1 MALPMVL
8 LETAGVEPAAVIGDA
23 KQYTAGVALH
33 RERHAPSPGVL
44 GGIAHQLLSHP
55 VDEVADARTAV
66 ELAHRDLD
74 IHTTVGERG
83 QQLAEGPG
91 QAIAGDV
98 AAGEGTHQRAQL
110 GGHRVQVVG
119 HPVQADRHRGQP
131 LR

>member
-1 MALPMVL
+1 MVL
-8 LETAGVEPAAVIGDA
+8 LETATVEPAAVVDDA
-23 KQYTAGVALH
+23 KQYAAGVAFH
-33 RERHAPSPGVL
+33 RERHAPSLRVL

-55 VDEVADARTAV
+55 VDETADARTAV

-83 QQLAEGPG
+83 QQLAEGSG
-91 QAIAGDV
+91 QAIAVDV
-98 AAGEGTHQRAQL
+98 AADEGTHQRAQF
-110 GGHRVQVVG
+110 GGRRPQVVS